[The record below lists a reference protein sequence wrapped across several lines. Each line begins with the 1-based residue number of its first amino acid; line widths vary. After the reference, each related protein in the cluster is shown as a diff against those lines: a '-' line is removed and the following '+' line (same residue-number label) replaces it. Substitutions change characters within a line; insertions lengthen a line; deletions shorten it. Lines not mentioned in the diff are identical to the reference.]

1 MNIIIKIDLN
11 SNQRLNN
18 KKRRYNIIIT
28 NVSIIMELGKLIL
41 LLFK

>member
-18 KKRRYNIIIT
+18 KKRRYNIIIA

-41 LLFK
+41 LSFK

>member
-18 KKRRYNIIIT
+18 KKRMYNIIII
-28 NVSIIMELGKLIL
+28 NISIIMELGKLIL